1 VLTYNESGYGA
12 SSRPEREFTV
22 QTIAA
27 EELRTRLEESGDE
40 YELVDIRE
48 GEEFADWHIMG
59 SLNLPV
65 YNDLKAGREES
76 LVERSKELSKE
87 RKIVTVCRGGFMSEQ
102 AARLLG
108 TLGYDAYSLEGGMR
122 GWGGV
127 WTEAPIECR
136 EGVTA
141 IQIRRN
147 GKGCLSYLLGVDG
160 QAFVIDPSIDV
171 RAYLEAAEREG
182 LKITHVLETHVHA
195 DHLSRAREL
204 CRVTGAELIM
214 PENGR
219 VSYDYRVVRDGDK
232 LQLAGLNV
240 EVFETPGHTGE
251 SSCYLVEGELLFTGD
266 TLFVDAVGRPDLEKG
281 DAGAEDGAHQLFGSL
296 QQRLLEGIA
305 DVRYFPAHHG
315 KPIGFDRRPI
325 HGKLGEV
332 RDRLELLRLPEED
345 FVQRILAS
353 LTAKPGN
360 HESIIAINEG
370 KAELE
375 QSELDLEAGPNSCAA
390 G

>member
-1 VLTYNESGYGA
+1 M
-12 SSRPEREFTV
+12 

-27 EELRTRLEESGDE
+27 EELTTKLEAGEE

-48 GEEFADWHIMG
+48 DDEFAGWHILG
-59 SLNLPV
+59 SRNLPV
-65 YNDLKAGREES
+65 YNDLKADREQS
-76 LVERSKELSKE
+76 LVERSKELPKE
-87 RKIVTVCRGGFMSEQ
+87 RKIVTVCRGGFMSEK

-127 WTEAPIECR
+127 WTEAPIDCR
-136 EGVTA
+136 AGVTA

-147 GKGCLSYLLGVDG
+147 GKGCLSYLLGAEG
-160 QAFVIDPSIDV
+160 QAVVIDPSIDV
-171 RAYLEAAEREG
+171 RGYLEAAEREG

-204 CRVTGAELIM
+204 CRLTGAELVM
-214 PENGR
+214 PENRR
-219 VSYDYRVVRDGDK
+219 VTYDYRVVRDGDR
-232 LQLAGLNV
+232 LELGGLKV
-240 EVFETPGHTGE
+240 EVFKTPGHTGE
-251 SSCYLVEGELLFTGD
+251 SSCYLVEGELLMTGD

-296 QQRLLEGIA
+296 QERLLDGVT

-315 KPIGFDRRPI
+315 QPIGFDRRPI
-325 HGKLGEV
+325 HGRLGEV
-332 RDRLELLRLPEED
+332 RERMELLRLSEED